1 MVPPGAESSLLV
13 CSVLQE
19 ALKGTVPVEAAA
31 KDFEEM
37 KAELN
42 EVISG
47 LQRRLLELSHSY
59 SETKSQLTAAQKQQS
74 EERAKISAASSSSS
88 EQQEVLQLRSQVQEL
103 RALLAEGEQQQVAA
117 RDEIAMLV
125 READAQAQSSVALED
140 HTRVMSSLGN
150 AIKELESQSEGL
162 KEQLRLKGLQV
173 EALQSR

>member
-1 MVPPGAESSLLV
+1 
-13 CSVLQE
+13 
-19 ALKGTVPVEAAA
+19 
-31 KDFEEM
+31 M

-59 SETKSQLTAAQKQQS
+59 SETKSQLTAAQKQLS
-74 EERAKISAASSSSS
+74 EERAEISAASSSSS
-88 EQQEVLQLRSQVQEL
+88 EQQQQQQQEVLQLRNQVTEL
-103 RALLAEGEQQQVAA
+103 RALLAEAEQQQAVA
-117 RDEIAMLV
+117 REEIAVLV

>member
-1 MVPPGAESSLLV
+1 
-13 CSVLQE
+13 
-19 ALKGTVPVEAAA
+19 
-31 KDFEEM
+31 M

-42 EVISG
+42 EANSG

-59 SETKSQLTAAQKQQS
+59 SETKSQLTAAQKQLS
-74 EERAKISAASSSSS
+74 ERAEINTASSSSS
-88 EQQEVLQLRSQVQEL
+88 EQQQQEVLQLRNQVQEL
-103 RALLAEGEQQQVAA
+103 QALLAEAEQQQAAA
-117 RDEIAMLV
+117 REEIAMLV

-140 HTRVMSSLGN
+140 HSRVMSSLGN

>member
-1 MVPPGAESSLLV
+1 M
-13 CSVLQE
+13 
-19 ALKGTVPVEAAA
+19 EAAA

-59 SETKSQLTAAQKQQS
+59 SETKSQLTAAQKQLS
-74 EERAKISAASSSSS
+74 EERAEISAASSSSL
-88 EQQEVLQLRSQVQEL
+88 EQQQQEVLQLRSQVQEL
-103 RALLAEGEQQQVAA
+103 RALMAEAEQQHAAA
-117 RDEIAMLV
+117 REEIAMLV

>member
-1 MVPPGAESSLLV
+1 
-13 CSVLQE
+13 
-19 ALKGTVPVEAAA
+19 
-31 KDFEEM
+31 M

-59 SETKSQLTAAQKQQS
+59 SETKSQLTAAQKQLS
-74 EERAKISAASSSSS
+74 EERAEISATSSS
-88 EQQEVLQLRSQVQEL
+88 EQQQQQEVLQLRSDVTEL
-103 RALLAEGEQQQVAA
+103 RALLAEAEQQQAAA
-117 RDEIAMLV
+117 REEIAVLV
-125 READAQAQSSVALED
+125 READTQAQSSVALED

>member
-1 MVPPGAESSLLV
+1 
-13 CSVLQE
+13 
-19 ALKGTVPVEAAA
+19 
-31 KDFEEM
+31 M

-42 EVISG
+42 EANSG

-59 SETKSQLTAAQKQQS
+59 SETKSQLTAAQKQLS
-74 EERAKISAASSSSS
+74 EQAEISTASSSSS
-88 EQQEVLQLRSQVQEL
+88 EQQQEGLQLKSQVQEL
-103 RALLAEGEQQQVAA
+103 QALLAEAEQQQTAA
-117 RDEIAMLV
+117 REEIAALV

-140 HTRVMSSLGN
+140 HSRVMSSLGN

>member
-1 MVPPGAESSLLV
+1 M
-13 CSVLQE
+13 
-19 ALKGTVPVEAAA
+19 EAAA

-59 SETKSQLTAAQKQQS
+59 SETKSQLTAAQKQLS
-74 EERAKISAASSSSS
+74 EERAEISAASSSSL
-88 EQQEVLQLRSQVQEL
+88 EQQQQEVLQLRSQVQEL
-103 RALLAEGEQQQVAA
+103 RALMAEAEQQHAAA
-117 RDEIAMLV
+117 REEITVLV